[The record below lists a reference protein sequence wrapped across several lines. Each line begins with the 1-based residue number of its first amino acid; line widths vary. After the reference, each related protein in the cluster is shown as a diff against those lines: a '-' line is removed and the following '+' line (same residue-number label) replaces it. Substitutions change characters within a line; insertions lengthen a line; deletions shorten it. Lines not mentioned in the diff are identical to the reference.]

1 MKVFNKSFLF
11 GTYNVTEQIDGFFLL
26 KITLSNDYAFTLNT
40 AENLYHSCERSLEL
54 LNPTR

>member
-11 GTYNVTEQIDGFFLL
+11 GTYNVTEQIDGFLL

-40 AENLYHSCERSLEL
+40 TKNLYHSCERSL
-54 LNPTR
+54 